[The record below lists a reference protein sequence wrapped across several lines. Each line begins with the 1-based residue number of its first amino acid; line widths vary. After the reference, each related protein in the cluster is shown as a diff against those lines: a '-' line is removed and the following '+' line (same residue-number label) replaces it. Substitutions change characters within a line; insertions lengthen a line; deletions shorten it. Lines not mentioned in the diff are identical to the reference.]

1 MLIIAETKLDES
13 YPDALFKVDNYHFW
27 RKDRTSHGGGR
38 LLMYVRSDI
47 ACDRKDKLEIKCT
60 ESIMI
65 EIYINNRKWIITGVY
80 RPPSIK
86 DENCSND
93 FISTCDKLSTT
104 YDNIC
109 DKLSTTYDNF
119 LVIGDLN
126 YDMLSPHKC
135 TPLKNVY
142 DIFDFTNMIKN
153 PTCFTI
159 MRHQH

>member
-27 RKDRTSHGGGR
+27 RKDRTSHGGG

-47 ACDRKDKLEIKCT
+47 ACDRKDKLEFKCID
-60 ESIMI
+60 SIMVD
-65 EIYINNRKWIITGVY
+65 IYINIRKWIITGVY

-86 DENCSND
+86 DEHFSND
-93 FISTCDKLSTT
+93 FIST
-104 YDNIC
+104 C

-126 YDMLSPHKC
+126 YDMLSPQKC
-135 TPLKNVY
+135 TPLKNV
-142 DIFDFTNMIKN
+142 
-153 PTCFTI
+153 
-159 MRHQH
+159 